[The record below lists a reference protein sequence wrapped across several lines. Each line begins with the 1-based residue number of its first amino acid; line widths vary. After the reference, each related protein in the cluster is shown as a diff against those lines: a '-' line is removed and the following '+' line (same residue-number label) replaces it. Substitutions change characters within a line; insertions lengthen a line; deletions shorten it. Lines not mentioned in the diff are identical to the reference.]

1 MSFATDMVTKYE
13 GLLATHAGMKSVSVD
28 GQSVTYDEL
37 EKQYEFWV
45 KKAGAEAGTRPRL
58 SKINLSGF

>member
-1 MSFATDMVTKYE
+1 MCFARDMVSKYE
-13 GLLATHAGMKSVSVD
+13 ALLAANAGMRSVSVD